1 MATKIVNSLAGLP
14 AEVTVK
20 KLVKRSNY
28 DELWISFPESE
39 RICPHCN
46 SQDCIIK
53 DSGKDSSAKITA
65 DAMILRTTVCSK
77 GTNSPYGRSETASAD
92 F

>member
-28 DELWISFPESE
+28 DELWISGIRTYLPTLQFSGLHYQGFRQELYRLSFCSP
-39 RICPHCN
+39 
-46 SQDCIIK
+46 SQIDPP
-53 DSGKDSSAKITA
+53 AYA
-65 DAMILRTTVCSK
+65 A
-77 GTNSPYGRSETASAD
+77 
-92 F
+92 